1 MKRTTT
7 AALMIIMVFG
17 LAACGQPKTA
27 SEAPLNSE
35 PVQIANP
42 WHDITEAEAKAIC
55 PKSFIVPEGAE
66 NAVWSVMDQ
75 PGTQSALVQLSFD
88 LYGMD
93 LTAREQV
100 TGNEADDISGM
111 YYEWTAQT
119 DEPLKNW
126 PDAICHSYR
135 WIGEDGYAD
144 LCTWY
149 DAAAGIS
156 YSLSVTAEDLD
167 GFDLTA
173 VVESIAEESSLPE
186 KEAID
191 PDDCIG
197 YYTNG
202 SYDEV
207 IIDRNGDDY
216 IMTVSLYRL
225 TYLDEGTVSFTEE
238 AVIFNTTDAAGNPMK
253 ISFFNN
259 GEGTYSLRIEEST
272 WVYLDPGTI
281 IGGLIKTDPGA

>member
-1 MKRTTT
+1 
-7 AALMIIMVFG
+7 MIIMVLG

-27 SEAPLNSE
+27 SEAPVNSE

-55 PKSFIVPEGAE
+55 PKSFAVPEEAE
-66 NAVWSVMDQ
+66 DAVWSVMDQ
-75 PGTQSALVQLSFD
+75 SDTQSALVQLSFN

-93 LTAREQV
+93 FTAREQV
-100 TGNEADDISGM
+100 TGNEDADISGM
-111 YYEWTAQT
+111 YYEWTAHM
-119 DEPLKNW
+119 DEPLRNW
-126 PDAICHSYR
+126 PDAVCHSYR

-149 DAAAGIS
+149 DTSAGIS
-156 YSLSVTAEDLD
+156 YSLSVTSEDLD

-173 VVESIAEESSLPE
+173 VVESIAEEGSIP
-186 KEAID
+186 KTEAID
-191 PDDCIG
+191 PDDYIG

-216 IMTVSLYRL
+216 TMTVSLYRL

-238 AVIFNTTDAAGNPMK
+238 GVFFNTIDASGKPMI
-253 ISFFNN
+253 ISFSDK
-259 GEGTYSLRIEEST
+259 GDGTYSLRIEEST
-272 WVYLDPGTI
+272 WLYLEPGMVFDNM
-281 IGGLIKTDPGA
+281 IKTTREAAYPDL